1 MRFIVLVAALFIVLL
16 RTAIAFCGP
25 EPGPG
30 GKAKAKEAIP
40 FEVFASFKRIAKVN
54 PVFSCKPPEWAAAAH
69 AIVVGNTVH
78 YLWAR
83 RKKGNYWVMMHGT
96 APVSDPA
103 KIKHDPRNPVLV
115 PSKEGFDDY
124 TTEYPF
130 PFRNPADGRFYVY
143 YLGRRRRV
151 PKQTGLLVGDGDFG
165 KWTRVRRAPVIA
177 AEHEHEKHGSSH
189 PSVAVVGETIHILYT
204 GEHAGPP
211 TLCHATAPTQDP
223 ADVTKDPANP
233 IFKGTGQAWD
243 SDGVREAEILRGPRY
258 VHILYGGR
266 EGNVWRI
273 GHVRTRDFRT
283 FEPNPHNPIFTPSP
297 DPDAWDGK
305 GILTPQVFGAGE
317 CHYLLYAGYNGKEW
331 QTGLAKAR
339 ISDAA
344 GKPLGDVTT
353 VQQYWHKNPDE
364 LNREEEEA
372 QATQKPRSR

>member
-16 RTAIAFCGP
+16 RASIAFCGP
-25 EPGPG
+25 EPTAG

-54 PVFSCKPPEWAAAAH
+54 PVFYCKPPEWAAAAH

-143 YLGRRRRV
+143 YLGRRKRV

-165 KWTRVRRAPVIA
+165 KWTRVRRTPVIA
-177 AEHEHEKHGSSH
+177 ADTPHEEKGSSH
-189 PSVAVVGETIHILYT
+189 PSVAVVGDTIHIIYT
-204 GEHAGPP
+204 GERAGPP
-211 TLCHATAPTQDP
+211 TICHATAPTKDP
-223 ADVTKDPANP
+223 AAVTKDPANP
-233 IFKGTGQAWD
+233 IFTGTGRAWD
-243 SDGVREAEILRGPRY
+243 SDGVREAEIFIGPRY
-258 VHILYGGR
+258 FHILYGGR
-266 EGNVWRI
+266 KDNVWRI

-297 DPDAWDGK
+297 DPDAWDGS
-305 GILTPQVFGAGE
+305 GILTPQVFEAGD
-317 CHYLLYAGYNGKEW
+317 CYYLLYAGHNGKEW
-331 QTGLAKAR
+331 QTGLAKTR
-339 ISDAA
+339 
-344 GKPLGDVTT
+344 KPG
-353 VQQYWHKNPDE
+353 
-364 LNREEEEA
+364 
-372 QATQKPRSR
+372 